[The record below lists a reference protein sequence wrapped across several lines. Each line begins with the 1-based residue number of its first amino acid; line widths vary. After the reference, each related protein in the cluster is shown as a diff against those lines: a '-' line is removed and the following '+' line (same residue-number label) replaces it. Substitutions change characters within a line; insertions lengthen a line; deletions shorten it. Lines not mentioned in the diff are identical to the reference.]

1 MHPGATLDH
10 LEFTKS
16 DHRPL
21 LLDTEG
27 HVINQGRRPRTKRF
41 EASWLQEKDF
51 QERVQRAWESAS
63 AADPTGD
70 VLSKLSR
77 LHGELHDWNNK
88 VLRKPQKRIRQ
99 AQIRFDEAMSGPMT
113 AEKEEIAKEM
123 KALID
128 LLLEQEETH
137 WMQRS
142 RANWLRQG
150 DWNTSFFHNYATA
163 RRKKNFIKKL
173 KGDADQ
179 WVEGTEA
186 LKPLIFQYFSNL
198 FSSEVNE
205 LDPEVLEKIQP
216 RVSQEMN
223 EKLLA
228 PFSVEDV
235 KKAAFSIGDF
245 KAPGPDGLHAVFY
258 NFFLEYVWRGNHT

>member
-1 MHPGATLDH
+1 
-10 LEFTKS
+10 
-16 DHRPL
+16 
-21 LLDTEG
+21 
-27 HVINQGRRPRTKRF
+27 
-41 EASWLQEKDF
+41 
-51 QERVQRAWESAS
+51 
-63 AADPTGD
+63 

-77 LHGELHDWNNK
+77 LHGELHYWNDK

-99 AQIRFDEAMSGPMT
+99 AQKCFDEAMLGPMT
-113 AEKEEIAKEM
+113 AEKEEIVKEM

-137 WMQRS
+137 WMQLS

-150 DWNTSFFHNYATA
+150 DRNTLFFHNYATV

-173 KGDADQ
+173 KGEGDQ
-179 WVEGTEA
+179 WLEGMEA

-198 FSSEVNE
+198 FSYEVNE

-216 RVSQEMN
+216 RVSQELN

-228 PFSVEDV
+228 PFSAEDV
-235 KKAAFSIGDF
+235 KKAALSIGDF

-258 NFFLEYVWRGNHT
+258 KFFWNMCGEEITHEVLQALDTGIIPSGWNDTTVVLIPKVDDLELGYAVSPN